1 MGDKDRS
8 LFFLTQDSA
17 DIITY
22 AESGLR
28 VECLS
33 LIHISAAYL
42 LCYFAGADAV
52 WNAFWICEFIPAVV
66 VGIGI
71 KYYWNRLLQ

>member
-1 MGDKDRS
+1 V
-8 LFFLTQDSA
+8 
-17 DIITY
+17 IIP
-22 AESGLR
+22 
-28 VECLS
+28 
-33 LIHISAAYL
+33 AAYL

-52 WNAFWICEFIPAVV
+52 WNAFWICEFITAVV